1 MGGTSEAS
9 VVIQF
14 DLLKSARDIRKAG
27 GLGSPRSFLDRRYA
41 LLGDVPR
48 TVLRRLA
55 VFAGE
60 FTLEAASAVVV
71 CGRIHRTEV
80 APTIEELQASS
91 FLTAEGDGASAR
103 YTLARQARAF
113 AFAKL
118 VRYREVDAVSRSHAE
133 YLQCVFEYAEVEM
146 ERGEPTQWM
155 VDYGG
160 LIDDVHAALDWAFS
174 PSGDASIGVGLTIA
188 AIPLWLS
195 ARSDEL
201 CGRIERALKSEAAAT
216 HSGREMRLRTAARLA
231 GITDAC
237 P

>member
-1 MGGTSEAS
+1 VRGTSQAS
-9 VVIQF
+9 VVFQF
-14 DLLKSARDIRKAG
+14 DLLKSARDKRKAG
-27 GLGSPRSFLDRRYA
+27 GLGSPRTFLDRKYA
-41 LLGDVPR
+41 SLGEIPR

-71 CGRIHRTEV
+71 CGSIHRTDV
-80 APTIEELQASS
+80 AP
-91 FLTAEGDGASAR
+91 EGNGAFAH
-103 YTLARQARAF
+103 YTLSRQTRAF
-113 AFAKL
+113 ALGKL
-118 VRYREVDAVSRSHAE
+118 VRYRELDLASRRHAE

-174 PSGDASIGVGLTIA
+174 PSGDASIGVGLTMA

-201 CGRIERALKSEAAAT
+201 CGRIKRALKSEAAAT

-231 GITDAC
+231 GITDG
-237 P
+237 

>member
-1 MGGTSEAS
+1 VGGTSEAS

-27 GLGSPRSFLDRRYA
+27 GLGSPRTFLDRRYA

-48 TVLRRLA
+48 IVLRRLA

-60 FTLEAASAVVV
+60 FTLEAARAVVA
-71 CGRIHRTEV
+71 CGQIHRTDV
-80 APTIEELQASS
+80 APTIVELQASS
-91 FLTAEGDGASAR
+91 FLQAGGSGACSL
-103 YTLARQARAF
+103 TRQARAF

-118 VRYREVDAVSRSHAE
+118 VRYREVDSMARKHAE

-146 ERGEPTQWM
+146 ERADPSQWM

-201 CGRIERALKSEAAAT
+201 CSRIRRALKSEAAAT
-216 HSGREMRLRTAARLA
+216 HCGREMRLRTAARLA
-231 GITDAC
+231 GITED
-237 P
+237 